1 MSIFDGALELSITSA
16 SGVEAV
22 SKRELISLG
31 YEPGGAEYGRISF
44 NGNFTDVARANIFL
58 RTANRVFINLNRFVA
73 KTFDELFE
81 GVRAMPW
88 KDIIGTDGVPIINAK
103 SIKSTLYA
111 LSAIQSVTKKAIAVA
126 TGGRLS
132 EVGTEYRIEVVIVF
146 DKVLIALDTSGTAL
160 HKRGYRTKVGE
171 APLRE
176 TLAAAIVLLS
186 VWNADRPL
194 LDPFTGSGTIPI
206 ESALIAT
213 ETAPGLRRKFAFE
226 EYKNAPSV
234 SDAVRAE
241 AESKIKR
248 DLKLRISGFDI
259 NPDAIKLAQY
269 HARNAGVDV
278 NIHFQVSDM
287 RDLSSRFAHGV
298 IITNPPYGERLLA
311 GSELTELY
319 RDFGKLYS
327 GLDRWSAYV
336 ITSYGAFER
345 YFGKRA
351 DKKRKLYNSELE
363 CTLYRFLGAKP
374 QNK

>member
-1 MSIFDGALELSITSA
+1 MSIFDGALELSVTSA

-22 SKRELISLG
+22 TKRELISLG

-44 NGNFTDVARANIFL
+44 SGNFTDVARANIFL

-73 KTFDELFE
+73 KSFDELFD
-81 GVRAMPW
+81 GVKAMPW
-88 KDIIGTDGVPIINAK
+88 NEIIGADGVPIINAK

-126 TGGRLS
+126 MGGRLKD
-132 EVGTEYRIEVVIVF
+132 VGTEYKIEVVIIS
-146 DKVLIALDTSGTAL
+146 DEVLIALDTSGTAL

-186 VWNADRPL
+186 VWNAERPL

-213 ETAPGLRRKFAFE
+213 DTAPGLKREFAFE
-226 EYKNAPSV
+226 AYKNAPYV
-234 SDAVRAE
+234 MDKVRAE
-241 AESKIKR
+241 AEEKIKR
-248 DLKLRISGFDI
+248 DLKLRVSGFDI

-269 HARNAGVDV
+269 HARNAGVDG
-278 NIHFQVSDM
+278 NIHFQASDM
-287 RDLSSRFAHGV
+287 RTLSSRYAHGV
-298 IITNPPYGERLLA
+298 IITNPPYGERLMP
-311 GSELTELY
+311 GNELTELY

-327 GLDRWSAYV
+327 GLDEWSAYV

-374 QNK
+374 QK